1 MKEIE
6 PLGLEVANKHQNKPV
21 DREKLMEK
29 IINFLT
35 NALARR
41 ARELGLEQPTKEEK
55 AMMILELVEEPEDK
69 KWMSIIWSC
78 AVGVS
83 PIYRIKTI
91 FFHNNLLLIFNS
103 VEIQTAWALLLKK
116 NNLTFGDCFVY
127 LNFFWGDGTTHE
139 IFLEKKKWQ
148 SVGYC

>member
-6 PLGLEVANKHQNKPV
+6 PLGLEGANKHQNKPV

-69 KWMSIIWSC
+69 K
-78 AVGVS
+78 
-83 PIYRIKTI
+83 
-91 FFHNNLLLIFNS
+91 
-103 VEIQTAWALLLKK
+103 
-116 NNLTFGDCFVY
+116 
-127 LNFFWGDGTTHE
+127 
-139 IFLEKKKWQ
+139 
-148 SVGYC
+148 